1 LVILIFD
8 LDACKKPMVHHAANA
23 RQATPGGGAFGVRW
37 KSEAA
42 TALWRTTRSLLNIES
57 QSGVALRFAAAL
69 QSCVAT
75 FG

>member
-1 LVILIFD
+1 
-8 LDACKKPMVHHAANA
+8 MVHHAANA
-23 RQATPGGGAFGVRW
+23 RKATPEGGAFGVRW
-37 KSEAA
+37 QSEAA
-42 TALWRTTRSLLNIES
+42 TALWHTTLCFHNTDS